1 MTVQIETVAPPGFGA
16 KTKGTWSGILR
27 RYGSVSWSIVIPGGF
42 LLLLVLA
49 CFLWPIVGN
58 VDPPVGGNIIN
69 AGLPPFSPGHI
80 FGTDTLGNDVFSR
93 ILYGGR
99 VSIEVGLGSN
109 LIGAV
114 LGGGLGSLA
123 GYKGGKFE
131 AVVMRALD
139 VLLAF
144 PGLILLLVVSEYLG
158 PSELHVI
165 WAISFFTVPAFARIS
180 RAATLRLLEE
190 PFVIAGRMA
199 GSNTRQVIWN
209 HIVPN
214 VTPQMFTFS
223 ILGIGNAILFEAAL
237 SFLGLGV
244 PPPGPS
250 WGNMISDGEAYLT
263 LKPDLVIIPGAFLFA
278 TVLAINVLGDAVR
291 SRWNLV

>member
-1 MTVQIETVAPPGFGA
+1 MSVQTADMASLGVTPAATP
-16 KTKGTWSGILR
+16 
-27 RYGSVSWSIVIPGGF
+27 SVSRTRHHITWGIWVPGGF
-42 LLLLVLA
+42 LVLLVLA
-49 CFLWPIVGN
+49 CFLWPIIGS

-109 LIGAV
+109 ILGIAIGGV
-114 LGGGLGSLA
+114 IGCFVGYRGGRV
-123 GYKGGKFE
+123 E
-131 AVVMRALD
+131 AVVMRVLD
-139 VLLAF
+139 VFLAF
-144 PGLILLLVVSEYLG
+144 PPLVLLLVVAEYLG

-165 WAISFFTVPAFARIS
+165 WAISFFTIPGFARIS

-190 PFVIAGRMA
+190 PYVMAGRVAGSNSRQVIAGH
-199 GSNTRQVIWN
+199 V
-209 HIVPN
+209 VPN
-214 VTPQMFTFS
+214 VAPQLFTFS
-223 ILGIGNAILFEAAL
+223 ILGIGGAILFEAAL

-263 LKPDLVIIPGAFLFA
+263 LKPALVIIPGCFLFA
-278 TVLAINVLGDAVR
+278 TVLAINILGDAIR
-291 SRWNLV
+291 SKWNLV